1 MSENRGFPCHR
12 HCRIDH
18 GTAECL
24 TKNDVQTIAYG
35 LSPQA
40 DSAIA
45 SLSCLTRLYRQ
56 TPFPILLPLQPA
68 CHPPPRDHA
77 KRSSSEARLTPPGAL
92 DMSLSMLSFM
102 RFGRRFKRRQKRLS
116 GLQSGLDLRRFISII
131 APRKFGAQRMDIML
145 DGHS

>member
-1 MSENRGFPCHR
+1 MSVLYVFFFSSRRR
-12 HCRIDH
+12 HTRCALVTGVQTCALPICRIDH

-77 KRSSSEARLTPPGAL
+77 QRASSDARLTPPDAL
-92 DMSLSMLSFM
+92 DMMLSMQSFM
-102 RFGRRFKRRQKRLS
+102 RFVTRFTGRPKPPT
-116 GLQSGLDLRRFISII
+116 GLQFGPELEE
-131 APRKFGAQRMDIML
+131 RK
-145 DGHS
+145 

>member
-1 MSENRGFPCHR
+1 MAENRGFPGHR

-56 TPFPILLPLQPA
+56 TPFPILLPLHPA

-77 KRSSSEARLTPPGAL
+77 KRASSDPRLTPPDTL
-92 DMSLSMLSFM
+92 HMTLSLLSFM
-102 RFGRRFKRRQKRLS
+102 PFGTPFNAR
-116 GLQSGLDLRRFISII
+116 
-131 APRKFGAQRMDIML
+131 
-145 DGHS
+145 HT

>member
-1 MSENRGFPCHR
+1 MAENRGFPGHR
-12 HCRIDH
+12 HFRIDH

-24 TKNDVQTIAYG
+24 SKNDVQTIAYG

-68 CHPPPRDHA
+68 CHPPPRDPA
-77 KRSSSEARLTPPGAL
+77 KRASRDARLTPPEAL
-92 DMSLSMLSFM
+92 DMMLSILSFI
-102 RFGRRFKRRQKRLS
+102 RFGSRFPRPHKR
-116 GLQSGLDLRRFISII
+116 D
-131 APRKFGAQRMDIML
+131 RKP
-145 DGHS
+145 DG